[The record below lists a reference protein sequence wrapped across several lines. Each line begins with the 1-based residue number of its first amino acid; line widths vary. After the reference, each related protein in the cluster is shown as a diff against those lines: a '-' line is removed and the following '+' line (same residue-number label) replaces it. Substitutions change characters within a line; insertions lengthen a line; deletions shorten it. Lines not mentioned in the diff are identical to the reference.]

1 MCGIFAYFKKDT
13 IGEDELN
20 NCHYYSKLLTHRG
33 PDNYGYKIK
42 DNYFFSLNRLSI
54 NDLTPK
60 GNQPFVYKNY
70 ILVFNGEIYNFK
82 YLKKVIRKKYKIYIK
97 L

>member
-33 PDNYGYKIK
+33 PDNYG
-42 DNYFFSLNRLSI
+42 
-54 NDLTPK
+54 
-60 GNQPFVYKNY
+60 
-70 ILVFNGEIYNFK
+70 
-82 YLKKVIRKKYKIYIK
+82 IK
-97 L
+97 LKIIIFFL